1 MFSFII
7 LRGVRIMVYEL
18 KLTGLNIMTVD
29 FKHYSL
35 TSLIEQLLVDF
46 PVRTLSC
53 RAVSALSYF
62 DLCFA

>member
-18 KLTGLNIMTVD
+18 KLTGLNIMAVD
-29 FKHYSL
+29 FEYYSL
-35 TSLIEQLLVDF
+35 TALIVQLLGDF

-53 RAVSALSYF
+53 RAVSASS
-62 DLCFA
+62 

>member
-1 MFSFII
+1 
-7 LRGVRIMVYEL
+7 MVYEL
-18 KLTGLNIMTVD
+18 KLTGLNMMTVD

-53 RAVSALSYF
+53 RAVSASS
-62 DLCFA
+62 